1 MKNID
6 NIRTE
11 ILNLIMENSS
21 NETCRIETEDIAVQW
36 HRTVAL
42 IDCNVPDISCKEEN
56 SYEDEIKRMCEKHN
70 VSKDKVEFFYE
81 GYVFDKKGNNSL
93 EFFEGIVGYK
103 HMINSIKNFI
113 SSESF
118 DAEMEKSN
126 FKQNLY
132 KDYVIDEVWR
142 DSNKNYKDEK
152 YVAIVKTEG
161 NEDWC
166 FNELFDYL
174 EENNQEDIYKIYQA
188 REETKVIYIA
198 KSKLN
203 DIINSEIP
211 SKIKSD
217 IETVINKDENC
228 ELCGNTTYVNTH
240 PFVYDDFGG
249 CVGRLYAC
257 PICLDLHDLNSYPES
272 NYRRSLNGEE
282 KMDMYDFVYNKS
294 MEFYN
299 KNI

>member
-1 MKNID
+1 MKDINTIK
-6 NIRTE
+6 TE
-11 ILNLIMENSS
+11 ILNLLEENYN
-21 NETCRIETEDIAVQW
+21 NETCRIESEDIKVGW

-42 IDCNVPDISCKEEN
+42 INESDTDISCDEEIP
-56 SYEDEIKRMCEKHN
+56 YEEVLEIMSKKHN

-103 HMINSIKNFI
+103 HMIDSIKNFI
-113 SSESF
+113 SSKRF
-118 DAEMEKSN
+118 DSEMEKSN

-132 KDYVIDEVWR
+132 QDYAVKELWR
-142 DSNKNYKDEK
+142 DKNKEYKDER
-152 YVAIVKTEG
+152 YVAIVRTKG
-161 NEDWC
+161 NEKWY

-174 EENNQEDIYKIYQA
+174 KENNQDDIYKIYQA
-188 REETKVIYIA
+188 REKTEVLYIA

-203 DIINSEIP
+203 DISKSEIP

-217 IETVINKDENC
+217 IETVINKEENC
-228 ELCGNTTYVNTH
+228 GFCENTTYVNTH
-240 PFVYDDFGG
+240 PYVYDDFGG

-257 PICLDLHDLNSYPES
+257 PVCLDLYDLKVSPES
-272 NYRRSLNGEE
+272 NYKKSLNGEE

-294 MEFYN
+294 IKFYN
-299 KNI
+299 KSI

>member
-1 MKNID
+1 MKDINTIK
-6 NIRTE
+6 TE
-11 ILNLIMENSS
+11 ILNLIEENYN
-21 NETCRIETEDIAVQW
+21 NETCRIESEDIKVGW

-42 IDCNVPDISCKEEN
+42 INESDTDISCNEEIP
-56 SYEDEIKRMCEKHN
+56 YEEVLEIMSKKHN

-93 EFFEGIVGYK
+93 EFFEGIIGYES
-103 HMINSIKNFI
+103 MVDSIKNFI
-113 SSESF
+113 SSKRF
-118 DAEMEKSN
+118 DTEMEKSN

-132 KDYVIDEVWR
+132 KDYAIDEVWK
-142 DSNKNYKDEK
+142 DNDKNYKDEK

-161 NEDWC
+161 NQDWY

-174 EENNQEDIYKIYQA
+174 EKNNQEDIYKIYQA
-188 REETKVIYIA
+188 REETKVIYIG
-198 KSKLN
+198 KSRLN

-211 SKIKSD
+211 AKIKSD
-217 IETVINKDENC
+217 IETVVNKDENC

-240 PFVYDDFGG
+240 PYVYDDFGG

-272 NYRRSLNGEE
+272 NYRSSLNGEE

-294 MEFYN
+294 MEFYK